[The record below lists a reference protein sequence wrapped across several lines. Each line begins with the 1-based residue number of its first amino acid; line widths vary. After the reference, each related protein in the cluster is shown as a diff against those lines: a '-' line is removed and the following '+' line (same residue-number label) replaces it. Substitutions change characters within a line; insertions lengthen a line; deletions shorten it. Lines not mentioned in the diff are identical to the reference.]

1 MYDTI
6 KLAYLSLYC
15 FKNIFNRLGISYIAL
30 EKLKTIYIVI
40 LFIVYSINFISL
52 GSELYCTTTSL
63 ESIDDE
69 YKSTTIACS
78 VTTALNNIQMPESV
92 IIVRNAQSYVESLT
106 TEELVELENL
116 LNDKELTMEDTKVQ
130 DDINIKV
137 YEKKL
142 AA

>member
-1 MYDTI
+1 MTALDT
-6 KLAYLSLYC
+6 L
-15 FKNIFNRLGISYIAL
+15 IAN
-30 EKLKTIYIVI
+30 
-40 LFIVYSINFISL
+40 SINFISL

-106 TEELVELENL
+106 TEELAELENL
-116 LNDKELTMEDTKVQ
+116 LNEKELTFNEENQV
-130 DDINIKV
+130 NEEAFNKV

-142 AA
+142 